1 MTPLTMY
8 CYGTSLQS
16 QWGKQGLCKC
26 QKIFPCGYLADLNN
40 SHVEIRSCM
49 HRYWKALQLCSYPLW
64 LWKKNRS
71 LSCLGSVRNQRWLI
85 FTILEPPRVPLSTN
99 FMYFKLTQ
107 IALSGSSLPSPQS
120 QHQWWQYMDGHYVSI
135 NTVLKV
141 GRTGHFLNP
150 STQSFADLIYWYS
163 FSWNH

>member
-49 HRYWKALQLCSYPLW
+49 HRYWKALQLCSYKLW
-64 LWKKNRS
+64 IWKKNRR
-71 LSCLGSVRNQRWLI
+71 LWLALLYRPLTTHLGVIYMIILALVDMDVWSIRQLVDEWIKPCEMRFCDDSADSNWCDQNSVTLLMSEQFVMSSQNRD
-85 FTILEPPRVPLSTN
+85 
-99 FMYFKLTQ
+99 KL
-107 IALSGSSLPSPQS
+107 
-120 QHQWWQYMDGHYVSI
+120 
-135 NTVLKV
+135 VLLRKHPYIMSV
-141 GRTGHFLNP
+141 
-150 STQSFADLIYWYS
+150 
-163 FSWNH
+163 